1 MALITGG
8 FDGGT
13 PGGSEGG
20 LKSVQYGGLINE
32 EVMQQIWDIS
42 KIPLPLQDMISSDG
56 AGNEHCEWTV
66 DELAA
71 PDLTNA
77 VHDGHQITTED
88 DSAVG
93 DRVGNHCQNSIK
105 VVNVSTRAR
114 NSNVVGMSDALSY
127 QVIRRQQELHRDVEA
142 ISLSSQASV
151 ADKVGTGAA
160 IGKAGG
166 LGSWIATATAN
177 VTGAGGFSLTTGLT
191 VAPTA
196 TKAALTEDNV
206 RDVCETVYQNGGN
219 PSVFMSGTSVI
230 RRFSEYLF
238 TSSAR
243 VATLMSDQG
252 KSREAAAALGS
263 VNVFVTDFGVTL
275 ELHANRL
282 QQADAIVGDGT
293 AYNGYIIDP
302 EYLRM
307 AFLTGY
313 RVEPLAKNGLSDR
326 RLMVVDWTLK
336 VLNEKAHGMIAA
348 IDPAVAMTA

>member
-1 MALITGG
+1 MALITGS
-8 FDGGT
+8 FDGAVGA
-13 PGGSEGG
+13 EGG

-32 EVMQQIWDIS
+32 DVMQKIWDIS
-42 KIPLPLQDMISSDG
+42 RIPLPVQDMIATDD
-56 AGNEHCEWTV
+56 AKQEHCEWTV
-66 DELAA
+66 DELAT

-77 VHDGHQITTED
+77 VADGHQVTNED

-93 DRVGNHCQNSIK
+93 NRVGNHCQNSIK

-114 NSNVVGMSDALSY
+114 NSDTIGYDDALSY
-127 QVIRRQQELHRDVEA
+127 QVIRRQQELRRDVDA
-142 ISLSSQASV
+142 IVMSSQASV
-151 ADKVGTGAA
+151 AEQVGTGAA

-166 LGSWIATATAN
+166 LGSWIETATAN
-177 VTGAGGFSLTTGLT
+177 VGTDGGFDLSTGLT
-191 VAPTA
+191 VTPIA
-196 TKAALTEDNV
+196 TKAALTESAV

-219 PSVFMSGTSVI
+219 PSIFMSGTTVI

-282 QQADAIVGDGT
+282 QQPDADVGDGT
-293 AYNGYIIDP
+293 AYNGYILDP
-302 EYLRM
+302 EYLRL
-307 AFLTGY
+307 AYLTGY

-326 RLMVVDWTLK
+326 RLMNVDWTLK

>member
-1 MALITGG
+1 MGLLTGG
-8 FDGGT
+8 FDGAKGA
-13 PGGSEGG
+13 EGG
-20 LKSVQYGGLINE
+20 LKSVPYGGLINE
-32 EVMQQIWDIS
+32 EVMQKIWDIS
-42 KIPLPLQDMISSDG
+42 KIPLPLQDMISSDD

-77 VHDGHQITTED
+77 VADGHQVTTED
-88 DSAVG
+88 DSKVG
-93 DRVGNHCQNSIK
+93 NRVGNHCQNSIK

-114 NSNVVGMSDALSY
+114 NSNTIGFDDALSY

-142 ISLSSQASV
+142 ISLSSQASL
-151 ADKVGTGAA
+151 ADTVGTGAA
-160 IGKAGG
+160 IGKIGG
-166 LGSWIATATAN
+166 LGSWIKTATAN
-177 VTGAGGFSLTTGLT
+177 VTTAGGFNLTTGLT
-191 VAPTA
+191 EAPAA

-206 RDVCETVYQNGGN
+206 RDVCEEVYQNGGN
-219 PSVFMSGTSVI
+219 PGIFMSGTPVI

-282 QQADAIVGDGT
+282 QQLDATVGGGT
-293 AYNGYIIDP
+293 AYNGYILDP
-302 EYLRM
+302 EYIRM
-307 AFLTGY
+307 AYLTGY
-313 RVEPLAKNGLSDR
+313 KVDPLAKNGLSDR
-326 RLMVVDWTLK
+326 RLMNVDWTLK

-348 IDPAVAMTA
+348 IDPTAPMTA

>member
-1 MALITGG
+1 MPLLTGS
-8 FDGGT
+8 FDGAGD
-13 PGGSEGG
+13 GSEGG

-32 EVMQQIWDIS
+32 DVMQKIWDIS
-42 KIPLPLQDMISSDG
+42 KIPLPLQDMISTDG
-56 AGNEHCEWTV
+56 AKQEHTEWTV

-71 PDLTNA
+71 PDLDNA
-77 VHDGHQITTED
+77 VADGHQVTTED
-88 DSAVG
+88 DSKVG
-93 DRVGNHCQNSIK
+93 NRVGNHCQNSIK

-114 NSNVVGMSDALSY
+114 SSDTIGYSDALSY
-127 QVIRRQQELHRDVEA
+127 QLIRRQQELRRDVEA

-151 ADKVGTGAA
+151 AELVGTGAA
-160 IGKAGG
+160 VGKAGA
-166 LGSWIATATAN
+166 LGSWIETATAN
-177 VTGAGGFSLTTGLT
+177 VGTAGGFDLATGLT
-191 VAPTA
+191 VTPIA

-219 PSVFMSGTSVI
+219 PGVFMSGTSVI

-282 QQADAIVGDGT
+282 QQPDAAVGDGT
-293 AYNGYIIDP
+293 AYNGYVLDP

-307 AFLTGY
+307 AYLTGY
-313 RVEPLAKNGLSDR
+313 HVQPLAKQGLSDR
-326 RLMVVDWTLK
+326 RMMHVDWTLK

-348 IDPAVAMTA
+348 IDPAVPMTA